1 MQKEN
6 KQPADAEIRVIPCS
20 ENAKA
25 ALKKNT
31 MLHIVR
37 LAFLLAAALWISGY
51 PKTIWQIGLIILF
64 SLCALIELYQIFYCQ
79 LSLRTS
85 IVLSPDSAALKRF
98 GTVTTT
104 LRWDELAYVGR
115 ASVKLSS
122 ISRKTHPYIV
132 LSKYS
137 PKRVDDAGEA
147 VQIQAKETIL
157 VEDTDENWELIRLY
171 CRADRA

>member
-1 MQKEN
+1 MQREN
-6 KQPADAEIRVIPCS
+6 KQPDAENCVIPCS
-20 ENAKA
+20 ESTKT

-37 LAFLLAAALWISGY
+37 LAFLLVAALWISGY
-51 PKTIWQIGLIILF
+51 PRTVWQLGLIVLF
-64 SLCALIELYQIFYCQ
+64 GLCALIELYQIFYCQ

-85 IVLSPDSAALKRF
+85 IVLSPDSAALKRS
-98 GTVTTT
+98 GTVTKT

-115 ASVKLSS
+115 TSVRLSS
-122 ISRKTHPYIV
+122 ISRKPHPYIV

-137 PKRVDDAGEA
+137 PERVDDAGEA
-147 VQIQAKETIL
+147 VRVQAKETIL
-157 VEDTDENWELIRLY
+157 VEDTDENWELIRRY

>member
-1 MQKEN
+1 MQREN
-6 KQPADAEIRVIPCS
+6 KQPDAEIRVIPCS
-20 ENAKA
+20 ESTKA
-25 ALKKNT
+25 ALKKIT
-31 MLHIVR
+31 LLYIVR
-37 LAFLLAAALWISGY
+37 LVFTLVAALWISGY

>member
-6 KQPADAEIRVIPCS
+6 KQPDAEICVIPCS
-20 ENAKA
+20 ESTKA

-31 MLHIVR
+31 FVHIAR
-37 LAFLLAAALWISGY
+37 LAFLLAAALWIAGY
-51 PKTIWQIGLIILF
+51 PRTVWQIGLIVLF
-64 SLCALIELYQIFYCQ
+64 GLCALIELYQIFYCQ

-85 IVLSPDSAALKRF
+85 IVLSPDSAALKRS
-98 GTVTTT
+98 GTVTKT

-115 ASVKLSS
+115 ASVKPSS

-137 PKRVDDAGEA
+137 PERVDDAGEA

-157 VEDTDENWELIRLY
+157 VEDTDENWELIRRY